1 MFQSEYLSAKNVN
14 RCQSSLS
21 LHFYLGLKTIFRLID
36 LFVGFINREI
46 LAFLSH
52 SGDSSLIISS
62 ISSRLRCLYREVI
75 ADYLCCFFL
84 HDCLL
89 LFVIQVQFQQ
99 MPFKVRVFISSVVLF
114 EIIRKDFEYKKV
126 FFFFSDIILNV
137 YCRFLKAPFPSVVP
151 PIELI
156 CSLINFV
163 MSFQSCIGNLVKY
176 SSSINSFCTVIDGFY
191 ESDIPYS

>member
-1 MFQSEYLSAKNVN
+1 MKLAMFQREYLSAKNVN

-21 LHFYLGLKTIFRLID
+21 PHFYLCLKTIFRLID

-46 LAFLSH
+46 LALLFH

-75 ADYLCCFFL
+75 ADYLSCFFF
-84 HDCLL
+84 HDYLILL
-89 LFVIQVQFQQ
+89 VIQVQFQQ

-126 FFFFSDIILNV
+126 FFLIL
-137 YCRFLKAPFPSVVP
+137 F
-151 PIELI
+151 
-156 CSLINFV
+156 
-163 MSFQSCIGNLVKY
+163 
-176 SSSINSFCTVIDGFY
+176 
-191 ESDIPYS
+191 